1 MSHAHRRALA
11 AGLVTAFMTAGAVAA
26 DEGATAALAE
36 RAAAQAAATAND
48 QPAAA
53 ATRPAAAPAGSSLLT
68 MKPVDPKTL
77 AGRRG
82 GADVLND
89 MKLKGVVSDN
99 RAVNVTTG
107 NNVISEGAFAGTTGL
122 PMVVQNTGN
131 NVLIQNATIVNVQV
145 K

>member
-1 MSHAHRRALA
+1 MSHSYRLALA
-11 AGLVTAFMTAGAVAA
+11 ATIASAFLTSAALAA
-26 DEGATAALAE
+26 DEDTSRLS
-36 RAAAQAAATAND
+36 AAQPAAATAAT
-48 QPAAA
+48 AARA
-53 ATRPAAAPAGSSLLT
+53 ATAKPITSLLA
-68 MKPVDPKTL
+68 MKPVDLKTL

-89 MKLKGVVSDN
+89 MQLRGVVSDN

-107 NNVISEGAFAGTTGL
+107 SNVISDGAFAGTVGL

-131 NVLIQNATIVNVQV
+131 NVLIQNATIVHVQV